1 MINYLEVEY
10 WNKIETHF
18 IHTSRNKCLCASV
31 KPNLF
36 YTVKSSYKILNKDLK
51 PFALGNSV
59 FKRKQLRSLHIM

>member
-18 IHTSRNKCLCASV
+18 IHTSRNKCLFPSP

-36 YTVKSSYKILNKDLK
+36 YKVKSSYKMLNKSLK
-51 PFALGNSV
+51 CFVLENSV
-59 FKRKQLRSLHIM
+59 FKPK